1 MKLCLIAAQSDYNT
15 RRAGITSAIVIAIL
29 IPVGICL
36 FCVLIHLR
44 QRAQEKAYNKGYGD
58 NRNANTFERNND
70 TVENN
75 SIVFK
80 PAPSKE
86 VQEVTGENGEESG
99 STTNNGPNSSM
110 SANPTTTMESGNT

>member
-58 NRNANTFERNND
+58 NRNANTFERNTD

-86 VQEVTGENGEESG
+86 VQEIKVQENGRKTSKHEGEYY
-99 STTNNGPNSSM
+99 TNEPLDMYTRN
-110 SANPTTTMESGNT
+110 